1 MEDASIVSISGQPLR
16 SRLSW
21 STIYFADEI
30 CDHRIL
36 REIAQSHQV
45 LVIKRGGCSF
55 SQKLRNIAAYPPSRH
70 ALKLVIVVDYDE
82 KTFAEA
88 STSTP
93 PHSAGLAA
101 IRAEP
106 FLIRPL
112 LDEPQ
117 MTAGGLPRRHP
128 ISMVMVGGGEE
139 TYGLLRRATGVGIK
153 RRYSIRSQ
161 GIPINNLYIV

>member
-1 MEDASIVSISGQPLR
+1 MKNVFSSLMDTVSALLR
-16 SRLSW
+16 DENPGLTTQSPSRKPSKSRLPW

-82 KTFAEA
+82 NTFAEA

-93 PHSAGLAA
+93 PRSAGLAA

-106 FLIRPL
+106 YSTCFPWIRL
-112 LDEPQ
+112 LELC
-117 MTAGGLPRRHP
+117 G
-128 ISMVMVGGGEE
+128 
-139 TYGLLRRATGVGIK
+139 
-153 RRYSIRSQ
+153 Q
-161 GIPINNLYIV
+161 G